1 MKFVVVYKSK
11 YGATKKYAEW
21 ISDEL
26 NCDLFDVK
34 DVTIDFLSEY
44 DVIIY
49 GGGLYAEIINGLY
62 NITKKIDKLKDKK
75 IIVFTTGITPLNIR
89 DYYDKLVY
97 EKNFKTEE
105 AKKIKVYNYLGKMI
119 LDELSPVHKTALK
132 GLKKIM
138 SMKENPSDMEKLLI
152 KLCDADGDFCDKN
165 AIYELIEYAKEWGK
179 CYE

>member
-165 AIYELIEYAKEWGK
+165 AIYELIEYAKE
-179 CYE
+179 

>member
-1 MKFVVVYKSK
+1 MNTVVVYKSK

-26 NCDLFDVK
+26 NCDLFDIK
-34 DVTIDFLSEY
+34 DVTIDFLSRY

-49 GGGLYAEIINGLY
+49 GGGLYAEVINGLY
-62 NITKKIDKLKDKK
+62 NITKKLDILKDKK
-75 IIVFTTGITPLNIR
+75 IIVFTTGITPLDIR

-119 LDELSPVHKTALK
+119 LDELSPVHRTALK

-152 KLCDADGDFCDKN
+152 KLCDADGDFSDKN
-165 AIYELIEYAKEWGK
+165 EIYDLIKYAKE
-179 CYE
+179 